1 MSNETLEQ
9 IMNVGAA
16 AGPFGTGDAVLEQT
30 LRDFIQLQSTTIAIA
45 TDLVGVRTVPWMQF
59 KWYTGTQGTFTYPID
74 DNAVV
79 DPTKIGTENY
89 SVVLNKGQGRCIFL
103 DSVRLRGES
112 WENLDRQQMA
122 IIRARA
128 DVIDNNVLAALYN
141 GAGQSAA
148 ATATF
153 GAATADEESDL
164 LTAMDS
170 IFANA
175 RVSGDE
181 GLALVL
187 PADKRSAM
195 LNTQLYGNVVES
207 LSDHMGRV
215 ASLRIYYTRDYDGT
229 GGSAYVAT
237 TSSAIGDDALLLIPG
252 GATAEYLQ
260 YNGEGFME
268 TEMTRI
274 EGVGYSWLLTS
285 FWGTIVHEHQDGAS
299 AGLNNR
305 IYKLTG
311 VRS

>member
-9 IMNVGAA
+9 IMNVEAA
-16 AGPFGTGDAVLEQT
+16 TGPFGKADSVLEQT

-45 TDLVGVRTVPWMQF
+45 TDLVGVRTVPWMTF
-59 KWYTGTQGTFTYPID
+59 KWYTGVDGTFEYPID

-79 DPTKIGTENY
+79 DPTKVGTSSY
-89 SVVLNKGQGRCIFL
+89 LCALQKGQGRCVFL
-103 DSVRLRGES
+103 DSVRLRGET
-112 WENLDRQQMA
+112 WENMDRQQMA
-122 IIRARA
+122 IVRARA
-128 DVIDNNVLAALYN
+128 DKIDNNVLSAVYA
-141 GAGQSAA
+141 GAGQSGA

-153 GAATADEESDL
+153 GSATADEESDL
-164 LTAMDS
+164 LTAMDA

-207 LSDHMGRV
+207 LADHMGRV
-215 ASLRIYYTRDYDGT
+215 GKISIKYTRDYG
-229 GGSAYVAT
+229 
-237 TSSAIGDDALLLIPG
+237 TSSAIGNDALLLIPG
-252 GATAEYLQ
+252 GETAEFFQ
-260 YNGEGFME
+260 YNGEGYME
-268 TEMTRI
+268 TELTRI

-285 FWGTIVHEHQDGAS
+285 YWGTVVHEHQDGAS
-299 AGLNNR
+299 ANTNNR

>member
-1 MSNETLEQ
+1 MSNQSLEQ
-9 IMNVGAA
+9 IMNVQAVD
-16 AGPFGTGDAVLEQT
+16 GPFGTGDAVLEQT
-30 LRDFIQLQSTTIAIA
+30 LRDFVQLQSTTIAIA
-45 TDLVGVRTVPWMQF
+45 TDLVGVRTVPWMTY
-59 KWYTGTQGTFTYPID
+59 KWYTGVNGTFTYPID

-79 DPTKIGTENY
+79 DPTKVGSESY
-89 SVVLNKGQGRCIFL
+89 LCQLQKGQGRCVFL

-122 IIRARA
+122 IVRARA
-128 DVIDNNVLAALYN
+128 DAIDNNVLSAVYS

-153 GAATADEESDL
+153 GSATADEESDL
-164 LTAMDS
+164 LTAMDA

-207 LSDHMGRV
+207 LADHMGRV
-215 ASLRIYYTRDYDGT
+215 GKISIKYTRDYG
-229 GGSAYVAT
+229 
-237 TSSAIGDDALLLIPG
+237 TSSAIGNDALLLIPG
-252 GATAEYLQ
+252 GETAEFFQ

-268 TEMTRI
+268 TELTRI

-285 FWGTIVHEHQDGAS
+285 YWGTVVHEHQDGAS
-299 AGLNNR
+299 ANTSNR